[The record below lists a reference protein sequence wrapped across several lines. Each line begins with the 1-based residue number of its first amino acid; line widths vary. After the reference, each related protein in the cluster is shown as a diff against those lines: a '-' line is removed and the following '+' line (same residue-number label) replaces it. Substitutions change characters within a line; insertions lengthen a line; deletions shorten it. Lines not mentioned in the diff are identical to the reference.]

1 MTARPTPRPPL
12 QQGGPAA
19 AQVQQGGLAA
29 IGEPTT
35 RELLG
40 AARRVVVK
48 VGSSSLTSLGGGL
61 DPARLDALVDALAA
75 RRAAGSQVVLVSS
88 GAIAAGLAPLGL
100 ARRPRD
106 LATQQ
111 AAAAV
116 GQLLL
121 AQAYGASFARYGQAI
136 GQVLL
141 TADDMIRRAHYRNAQ
156 RTCERLL
163 GLDVLPVVNEN
174 DTVATDEIRVGDN
187 DRLAALV
194 AHIVGADAL
203 VLLSDVDGL
212 YDGDPRRPG
221 ARLLTDVDAPTDL
234 AGISTA
240 AAGSGLG
247 TGGMAT
253 KITAAAMAAASGIPV
268 LLTAAEQV
276 GAALD
281 PAGPTIGTAFRPS
294 GRRMSAR
301 RFWLRH
307 AADVRGA
314 LDLDAGAVTAV
325 LDRRRSLLA
334 AGIHGIQGD
343 FVAGDVVDLR
353 GPGGAVVARG
363 VVGFDAVELPG
374 LIGRRSRELPA
385 EQRREVVHADDL
397 VPLA

>member
-1 MTARPTPRPPL
+1 MAR
-12 QQGGPAA
+12 
-19 AQVQQGGLAA
+19 AQ
-29 IGEPTT
+29 
-35 RELLG
+35 LG

-61 DPARLDALVDALAA
+61 DQLRLDALVDALAK
-75 RRAAGSQVVLVSS
+75 RCAAGTQVVLVSS

-100 ARRPRD
+100 LRRPRD

-121 AQAYGASFARYGQAI
+121 AQTYGESFGRHGLRI

-156 RTCERLL
+156 RTLERLL

-194 AHIVGADAL
+194 AHLIGADGL

-212 YDGDPRRPG
+212 HDGDPRRPG
-221 ARLLTDVDAPTDL
+221 SRLLRDVDAPTDL
-234 AGISTA
+234 DAVRVAGPG
-240 AAGSGLG
+240 AGGLG
-247 TGGMAT
+247 TGGMGT
-253 KITAAAMAAASGIPV
+253 KITAAAMAAAAGIPV
-268 LLTAAEQV
+268 LLAAATDV
-276 GAALD
+276 DAALD
-281 PAGPTIGTAFRPS
+281 TSADGPAVGTAFRPS

-307 AADVRGA
+307 AADVRGR
-314 LDLDAGAVTAV
+314 LDLDAGAVAAV

-334 AGIHGIQGD
+334 AGIHGISGD
-343 FVAGDVVDLR
+343 FVAGDVVYLV
-353 GPGGAVVARG
+353 GPHDTVVARG
-363 VVGFDAVELPG
+363 VVGFDATELPA
-374 LIGRRSRELPA
+374 LIGRRSRDLPP

-397 VPLA
+397 VPLAPS

>member
-1 MTARPTPRPPL
+1 VSAR
-12 QQGGPAA
+12 
-19 AQVQQGGLAA
+19 AQ
-29 IGEPTT
+29 
-35 RELLG
+35 LG

-48 VGSSSLTSLGGGL
+48 VGSSSLTSLTGGL
-61 DPARLDALVDALAA
+61 DPQRLDALVDALAA

-88 GAIAAGLAPLGL
+88 GAIASGLAPLGL

-116 GQLLL
+116 GQLQL
-121 AQAYGASFARYGQAI
+121 ARAYGESFGRHGQVI

-141 TADDMIRRAHYRNAQ
+141 TADDMVRRAHYRNAQ
-156 RTCERLL
+156 RTLERLL

-194 AHIVGADAL
+194 AHLIGADGL

-212 YDGDPRRPG
+212 YDADPRRPE
-221 ARLLTDVDAPTDL
+221 ARLVAEVEAPDDL
-234 AGISTA
+234 AAVTVARPGVAS
-240 AAGSGLG
+240 LG

-253 KITAAAMAAASGIPV
+253 KITAAAMASAAGVPV
-268 LLTAAEQV
+268 LLAAAADV
-276 GAALD
+276 TAALD
-281 PAGPTIGTAFRPS
+281 TAVDGPKVGTAFRPS

-307 AADVRGA
+307 AADVRGR
-314 LDLDAGAVTAV
+314 LDLDRGATTAV

-334 AGIHGIQGD
+334 AGIRGLSGD
-343 FVAGDVVDLR
+343 FVAGDVVDLVD
-353 GPGGAVVARG
+353 PTGAVVARG
-363 VVGFDAVELPG
+363 VVGFDAAELPE
-374 LIGRRSRELPA
+374 LIGRSSHELPP

-397 VPLA
+397 VPLTPTP

>member
-1 MTARPTPRPPL
+1 VSAPAPAATAR
-12 QQGGPAA
+12 
-19 AQVQQGGLAA
+19 VQ
-29 IGEPTT
+29 
-35 RELLG
+35 LG

-48 VGSSSLTSLGGGL
+48 VGSSSLTSRAGGL

-75 RRAAGSQVVLVSS
+75 RRAPGAQVVLVSS
-88 GAIAAGLAPLGL
+88 GAIAAGLAPLQL
-100 ARRPRD
+100 SRRPRD

-121 AQAYGASFARYGQAI
+121 AQRYAESFGRHGQAI

-141 TADDMIRRAHYRNAQ
+141 TADDMIRRSHYRNAQ
-156 RTCERLL
+156 RTLERLL
-163 GLDVLPVVNEN
+163 GLGVLPVVNEN

-212 YDGDPRRPG
+212 YDGDPRAPGAALVPEVADVADLAAVTVARPG
-221 ARLLTDVDAPTDL
+221 AA
-234 AGISTA
+234 S
-240 AAGSGLG
+240 LG

-253 KITAAAMAAASGIPV
+253 KLTAAAMASAAGIPV
-268 LLTAAEQV
+268 LLAAAADV
-276 GAALD
+276 AAALD
-281 PAGPTIGTAFRPS
+281 TGADGPAVGTAFRPS

-307 AADVRGA
+307 AADVHGR
-314 LDLDAGAVTAV
+314 LDLDRGAVTAV
-325 LDRRRSLLA
+325 IERRRSLLA
-334 AGIHGIQGD
+334 AGIRGVSGE
-343 FVAGDVVDLR
+343 FVAGDVVDLVD
-353 GPGGAVVARG
+353 PDGAVVARG
-363 VVGFDAVELPG
+363 VVGFDAAELPD
-374 LIGRRSRELPA
+374 LIGRSSPELPA

-397 VPLA
+397 VPLHRP

>member
-1 MTARPTPRPPL
+1 MTGPRTPP
-12 QQGGPAA
+12 GGAERSC
-19 AQVQQGGLAA
+19 GGATSPESSIQPSAEPGPDGDGAPRRA
-29 IGEPTT
+29 I
-35 RELLG
+35 G

-48 VGSSSLTSLGGGL
+48 VGSSSLTSLDGGL
-61 DPARLDALVDALAA
+61 DLARLDALVDALMG
-75 RRAAGSQVVLVSS
+75 RRKNGTQIVLVSS
-88 GAIAAGLAPLGL
+88 GAIAAGLAPLAL
-100 ARRPRD
+100 RRRPRD

-121 AQAYGASFARYGQAI
+121 AHAYSASFARFDQGI

-156 RTCERLL
+156 RTLERLL
-163 GLDVLPVVNEN
+163 GLGSLPVVNEN

-221 ARLLTDVDAPTDL
+221 ARLLSEVEDPATTL
-234 AGISTA
+234 AEVGVVR
-240 AAGSGLG
+240 AGSGLG

-253 KITAAAMAAASGIPV
+253 KVTAAAMASAAGIPV
-268 LLTAAEQV
+268 LLASAEEAA
-276 GAALD
+276 AALD
-281 PAGPTIGTAFRPS
+281 DGPEGPTVGTAFRSS

-307 AADVRGA
+307 AADVRGH
-314 LDLDAGAVTAV
+314 AGP
-325 LDRRRSLLA
+325 RRRRRRGRPRPPALA
-334 AGIHGIQGD
+334 AGGRHPRH
-343 FVAGDVVDLR
+343 LR
-353 GPGGAVVARG
+353 RVP
-363 VVGFDAVELPG
+363 
-374 LIGRRSRELPA
+374 RR
-385 EQRREVVHADDL
+385 
-397 VPLA
+397 